1 MGGGSLA
8 CVVALR
14 RTLTSQYRPRLARRA
29 STSLVAS
36 GESQAATKGVVCST
50 ARRAGYA
57 TALFGKWHLG
67 NLLAG
72 RPGAAAEPFGHSDP
86 GQHGFHDWLVTAS
99 VRPCGMI

>member
-1 MGGGSLA
+1 
-8 CVVALR
+8 
-14 RTLTSQYRPRLARRA
+14 
-29 STSLVAS
+29 
-36 GESQAATKGVVCST
+36 VVCST

-99 VRPCGMI
+99 VRPCGML